1 MAKVAKIWSKL
12 NIKRFGQIVRL
23 DFCRSTESDPSME
36 SSLHDRLLPH
46 ENMRGTLSFEGSLQ
60 ALSAFLKATS
70 DPSLSRA
77 A

>member
-1 MAKVAKIWSKL
+1 MAKIWSKL
-12 NIKRFGQIVRL
+12 NKRFGQIVRL